1 MNAPK
6 HVSLVIIALFGT
18 AAAAGQSFLP
28 GIGFDVGDTP
38 QDVVAYDFD
47 NDGDLDLAV
56 AVASEA
62 ASEDGSVLILI
73 NTLGIFSAGQR
84 IDGFSSTSTPPR
96 PFALALGDFDADGT
110 QDIAVALLGV
120 DAVAVLP
127 GNGDGT
133 FGAFQIFT
141 TADTPGDIAAG
152 DFDGVNGPDLITSN
166 ENADV
171 VSLLLNAGDGTFGA
185 FSDLTVTD
193 SLIAG
198 PKAVAV
204 GDFNGDGNLD
214 YATANKALLDNVTV
228 RLGNGDGT
236 FGTLSSFDAGT
247 DPWDIVAADLNGDG
261 KVDLAVANFISDNV
275 TVLLGVGDGTFAPGV
290 DYAAGNGP
298 QAIAVGDIDGDGDLD
313 IITANREDDN
323 LAILLN
329 DGSGAFGAP
338 STINSGNAPVGV
350 TTADLN
356 GDGSADIVSANEEA
370 DNVSVILAG
379 DLGLPDPGDLL
390 GGAACPVATIM
401 LMMTGIIG
409 VSRSGRR
416 RRRE

>member
-1 MNAPK
+1 MNARK

-18 AAAAGQSFLP
+18 AAAAAQSFLP
-28 GIGFDVGDTP
+28 GIGYDVGDTP

-62 ASEDGSVLILI
+62 GSEDGSVLILI
-73 NTLGIFSAGQR
+73 NTLGIFSVGQR
-84 IDGFSSTSTPPR
+84 IDGFSSTSTPSR

-120 DAVAVLP
+120 DSVAVLP

-133 FGAFQIFT
+133 FGTFQTFT
-141 TADTPGDIAAG
+141 TADTPGDVAVG
-152 DFDGVNGPDLITSN
+152 DFDGANGPDLITA
-166 ENADV
+166 NAESDA
-171 VSLLLNAGDGTFGA
+171 VSVLLNAGDGTFGDFA
-185 FSDLTVTD
+185 KISVTD
-193 SLIAG
+193 TLRAG

-204 GDFNGDGNLD
+204 GDFDGDGTLD
-214 YATANKALLDNVTV
+214 FAVANKELLDNVTV

-247 DPWDIVAADLNGDG
+247 DPWDIVAADLDGDG
-261 KVDLAVANFISDNV
+261 DLDLAVANATTDNV
-275 TVLLGVGDGTFAPGV
+275 TVLLGAGDGTFSSGV
-290 DYAAGNGP
+290 DFAAGNGP

-313 IITANREDDN
+313 IVTANREGDN
-323 LAILLN
+323 ITILLN
-329 DGSGAFGAP
+329 DGSGSFGAP
-338 STINSGNAPVGV
+338 TTVNTGNAPVGV

-356 GDGSADIVSANEEA
+356 GDGSVDIVSANEEA

-379 DLGLPDPGDLL
+379 DLELPDPGDLL

-401 LMMTGIIG
+401 LMLTGIIG
-409 VSRSGRR
+409 VSRSGRGR
-416 RRRE
+416 